1 LSLLSDVCDRVVEN
15 CRQKNHRACK
25 AGEHN
30 PEAIQEEV
38 RNAERVQL
46 EAIDAKRSGM
56 ASQSPTRKKEPLRPA
71 VCVR

>member
-1 LSLLSDVCDRVVEN
+1 MCATALSRIVAKKIIAL
-15 CRQKNHRACK
+15 AK